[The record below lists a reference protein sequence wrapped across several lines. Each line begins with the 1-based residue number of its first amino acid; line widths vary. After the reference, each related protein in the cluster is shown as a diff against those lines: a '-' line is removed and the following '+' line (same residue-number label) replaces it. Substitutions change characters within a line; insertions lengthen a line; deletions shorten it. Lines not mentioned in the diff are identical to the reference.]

1 MLLKELFEEK
11 APISDDVKEK
21 YKRWRELVNMPSDTL
36 KKFLGTETGQEAG
49 LRKKE
54 AEKLGIGTGR
64 ESARAILRMREKPLS
79 EWDKTD
85 ISWMGRQLSFI
96 ARMSGNSGPM
106 VKKDKDG
113 KDVPTRKLTSLWV
126 WGHVPKGYP
135 PGKFGVFK

>member
-1 MLLKELFEEK
+1 MKVADLFET
-11 APISDDVKEK
+11 PVISPDVREK
-21 YKRWRELVNMPSDTL
+21 YERWRKLVNMPSSTL
-36 KKFLGTETGQEAG
+36 EKFLDTETGKEAG

-96 ARMSGNSGPM
+96 ARMSGNSGPL

-113 KDVPTRKLTSLWV
+113 KDVPTRKLTSLWI
-126 WGHVPKGYP
+126 WGNVPDGHP
-135 PGKFGVFK
+135 PGKYGVFR